1 MFIEHLQ
8 LAMFSSEC
16 STWISSSSFQLYE
29 LTTIKIPL
37 YGWGSESLNQ
47 SVQSHRASPLQSSD
61 LILSPQFVFFLGS
74 QLPLTLPPPHP
85 HASPSPGRLSG
96 TVCVWVLGLCAV
108 LQAVSSEMA
117 LSQALPFLC
126 WDGGICLNGRNQPLH
141 IQAPWLREGAP
152 NLEGFTD

>member
-1 MFIEHLQ
+1 MRFR
-8 LAMFSSEC
+8 
-16 STWISSSSFQLYE
+16 
-29 LTTIKIPL
+29 K
-37 YGWGSESLNQ
+37 LNQ

-96 TVCVWVLGLCAV
+96 IVSVWVLGLCAV

-126 WDGGICLNGRNQPLH
+126 WDGGIVLTGETSH
-141 IQAPWLREGAP
+141 SIYKHHG
-152 NLEGFTD
+152 

>member
-1 MFIEHLQ
+1 MRFR
-8 LAMFSSEC
+8 
-16 STWISSSSFQLYE
+16 
-29 LTTIKIPL
+29 K
-37 YGWGSESLNQ
+37 LNQ

-61 LILSPQFVFFLGS
+61 LILSPQFVLGS

-96 TVCVWVLGLCAV
+96 IVSVWVLGLCAV

-126 WDGGICLNGRNQPLH
+126 WDGGIVLTGETSH
-141 IQAPWLREGAP
+141 SIHKHHG
-152 NLEGFTD
+152 